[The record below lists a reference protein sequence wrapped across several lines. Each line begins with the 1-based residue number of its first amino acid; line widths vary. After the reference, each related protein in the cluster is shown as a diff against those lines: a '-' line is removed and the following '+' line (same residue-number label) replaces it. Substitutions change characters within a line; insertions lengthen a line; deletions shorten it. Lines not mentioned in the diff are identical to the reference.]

1 MHLQPPE
8 WWTRL
13 GGPSAVTLTA
23 WLFLLPGAI
32 LVTYILTPP
41 GGIDERWPQWLVVGL
56 ASHGAMGLVLLA
68 FGRTVL
74 APGDRPSRPL
84 LTLMAAGLSGV
95 ARGVTVGLLS
105 VAMGL
110 ALEPLIA
117 QRSVITAVSMLVW
130 WPLATLGVDGVRRH
144 RATMARLQGT
154 VDRERLLASRIADGA
169 RERRTSLVDHALDV
183 VVTQLEKAAH
193 IGAGPEAA
201 AERLREIATQVVR
214 PLGHELAQRTE
225 GEDRLLDDVDRAVD
239 AATVPFS
246 AYLVGLVSGR
256 AFRARLA
263 ASLLGLSSLLT
274 VIHSFGLVLGLATVV
289 LVMAVV
295 LVLAAGAGRFLVPRL
310 VGCALPVRVIIVAA
324 TMCAISLA
332 AGIAAMEVPGA
343 AEYLAAETGV
353 STERAQIATLVV
365 YSAITLGV
373 LASVALVG
381 AITEMWERAEGDLAA
396 AVRAAEW
403 TAARL
408 RQLAWSDRQA
418 LGRLVHGT
426 IQARLVSTALQ
437 IQLNPPPDPAQA
449 IEALGE
455 EIRATLDRH
464 GEPPW
469 NEALADLQDVWQE
482 AITLDIHVA
491 DACTAALATDE
502 VAAHALAE
510 TLREA
515 VQNAVRH
522 GGASRVSATVS
533 PANGHLAVLVGDDGR
548 PGPVGPPGFGSHLLD
563 GACVSWSLSLE
574 PPTTLRALV
583 ACGALRATEVSQP

>member
-13 GGPSAVTLTA
+13 GGPNAVTLTA

-41 GGIDERWPQWLVVGL
+41 GGIDASWPQWLVIGL
-56 ASHGAMGLVLLA
+56 VSHGATGLVLLA
-68 FGRTVL
+68 FQRTLL
-74 APGDRPSRPL
+74 APGPRPSRPL
-84 LTLMAAGLSGV
+84 LTLAAAGLSGV
-95 ARGVTVGLLS
+95 ARGVSVGLLS
-105 VAMGL
+105 VAMGV
-110 ALEPLIA
+110 AAEPLLL
-117 QRSVITAVSMLVW
+117 QRAGITAVSMLIW
-130 WPLATLGVDGVRRH
+130 WPLAALGVDGVRRH
-144 RATMARLQGT
+144 RATMVRLQAT
-154 VDRERLLASRIADGA
+154 LDRERLLGARVADGA
-169 RERRTSLVDHALDV
+169 RERRAELVARAQDV
-183 VVTQLEKAAH
+183 VLTQLEKAAH

-201 AERLREIATQVVR
+201 AERLREIATDVVR

-225 GEDRLLDDVDRAVD
+225 DEDRLLDDVDRAAD

-246 AYLVGLVSGR
+246 AYLVGLVSGG

-263 ASLLGLSSLLT
+263 ASLLGLGSLLT

-295 LVLAAGAGRFLVPRL
+295 LVLAAAAGRFLVPRL
-310 VGCALPVRVIIVAA
+310 VGQALPVRIIAVAG
-324 TMCAISLA
+324 TMALVALA
-332 AGIAAMEVPGA
+332 AGFAAMEVPGA
-343 AEYLAAETGV
+343 AEYLAATSGTSV
-353 STERAQIATLVV
+353 DRAHVATLVV

-381 AITEMWERAEGDLAA
+381 AITEMWERAEGDLAV

-408 RQLAWSDRQA
+408 RQLAWSERQA

-437 IQLNPPPDPAQA
+437 IQLNAPVDTART
-449 IEALGE
+449 IEGLGE

-469 NEALADLQDVWQE
+469 DEALADLEDVWQE
-482 AITLDIHVA
+482 AITLEVNVSDTCA
-491 DACTAALATDE
+491 AALATDE

-522 GGASRVSATVS
+522 GGASRVTALVSA
-533 PANGHLAVLVGDDGR
+533 ADGHLAITVTDDGR
-548 PGPVGPPGFGSHLLD
+548 PGPLGPPGFGSHLLD
-563 GACVSWSLSLE
+563 GACVSWSLSLD
-574 PPTTLRALV
+574 PPTTLRAQV
-583 ACGALRATEVSQP
+583 ACGALRVNEVLQP